1 MRIYKQTQAEL
12 VREVIAMT
20 GMKSDD
26 IIKAM
31 MQRGNGKEAAQTA
44 LSRVLN
50 GMGAVTP
57 IENYN
62 AVMSALGV
70 KSWGVKEDKFFA
82 DVGGRVPGSGRK
94 RRTPD
99 RIYNEVLSSYAT
111 DLRNGGRLLKRRE
124 LAAMCGVSLPVFN
137 RWLAG
142 QSRFVF
148 EGGKNG
154 TKIWDTAE

>member
-1 MRIYKQTQAEL
+1 
-12 VREVIAMT
+12 MT

-31 MQRGNGKEAAQTA
+31 MQCGSGKEAAQTA

-50 GMGAVTP
+50 GLDGVTS
-57 IENYN
+57 IENIR

-70 KSWGVKEDKFFA
+70 KSWGVKEEKFFA

-111 DLRNGGRLLKRRE
+111 DLRHGGKLLKRRE
-124 LAAMCGVSLPVFN
+124 LAALCGVSLPVFN
-137 RWLAG
+137 HWLAG
-142 QSRFVF
+142 QSRFQF
-148 EGGKNG
+148 AGEKGG
-154 TKIWDTAE
+154 TRIYDTAE

>member
-1 MRIYKQTQAEL
+1 MRIYKQTPAEL

-31 MQRGNGKEAAQTA
+31 MQRGSGKEAAQTA

-50 GMGAVTP
+50 GLGTVTP
-57 IENYN
+57 IENLR
-62 AVMSALGV
+62 AVMLALGV
-70 KSWGVKEDKFFA
+70 LSWGVKRELFFA

-94 RRTPD
+94 RLTPD
-99 RIYNEVLSSYAT
+99 RVYIEVLEGYAR
-111 DLRNGGRLLKRRE
+111 DLRHGGKLLKRRE
-124 LAAMCGVSLPVFN
+124 LAKLCGVSLPQFN

-142 QSRFVF
+142 QERFAF
-148 EGGKNG
+148 KGEKNG

>member
-1 MRIYKQTQAEL
+1 MRIYKQTPAEL

-31 MQRGNGKEAAQTA
+31 VQRGNGKEAAQTA

-50 GMGAVTP
+50 GMSAVTP

-62 AVMSALGV
+62 AVMRALGV
-70 KSWGVKEDKFFA
+70 KSWGVKEEKFFA

-142 QSRFVF
+142 QGRFVF

>member
-1 MRIYKQTQAEL
+1 MRIYKQTPAEL

-20 GMKSDD
+20 GMKSDE

-50 GMGAVTP
+50 GMGSVTP

-82 DVGGRVPGSGRK
+82 DVGGRVPGSGR

-99 RIYNEVLSSYAT
+99 RIYNEVLSRYAT
-111 DLRNGGRLLKRRE
+111 DLRNGGKLLKRRE

-142 QSRFVF
+142 QSRFQF
-148 EGGKNG
+148 DGEKRG
-154 TKIWDTAE
+154 TRIWDTAE

>member
-1 MRIYKQTQAEL
+1 MRIYKQTPAEL
-12 VREVIAMT
+12 VREIIAMT
-20 GMKSDD
+20 GAKTDD

-31 MQRGNGKEAAQTA
+31 MQRGSGKEAAQTA

-50 GMGAVTP
+50 GLNGVTS
-57 IENYN
+57 IENFR
-62 AVMSALGV
+62 AVMEALGV
-70 KSWGVKEDKFFA
+70 KSWGVKEEKFFA

-99 RIYNEVLSSYAT
+99 RIYNEVLSRYAT
-111 DLRNGGRLLKRRE
+111 DLRHGGPLLKRRE

-142 QSRFVF
+142 QSRFQF
-148 EGGKNG
+148 AGEKGG
-154 TKIWDTAE
+154 TRIYDTAE

>member
-1 MRIYKQTQAEL
+1 MRIYKQTPAEL

-20 GMKSDD
+20 GAKSDD

-31 MQRGNGKEAAQTA
+31 VQRGSGKEAAQAA

-70 KSWGVKEDKFFA
+70 KSWGVKEEKFFA

-99 RIYNEVLSSYAT
+99 RIYNEVLSNYAT
-111 DLRNGGRLLKRRE
+111 DLRNGGKLLKRRE

-142 QSRFVF
+142 QIRFVF
-148 EGGKNG
+148 EGEKSG
-154 TKIWDTAE
+154 TRIFDTAE

>member
-1 MRIYKQTQAEL
+1 MRIYKQTPAEL

-31 MQRGNGKEAAQTA
+31 MQRGNGKEAAQMA

-70 KSWGVKEDKFFA
+70 KS
-82 DVGGRVPGSGRK
+82 
-94 RRTPD
+94 
-99 RIYNEVLSSYAT
+99 
-111 DLRNGGRLLKRRE
+111 
-124 LAAMCGVSLPVFN
+124 
-137 RWLAG
+137 
-142 QSRFVF
+142 
-148 EGGKNG
+148 
-154 TKIWDTAE
+154 

>member
-1 MRIYKQTQAEL
+1 MRIYKQTPAEL

-20 GMKSDD
+20 GMNSDE

-31 MQRGNGKEAAQTA
+31 MQRGSGKEAAQTA

-50 GMGAVTP
+50 GMGATTP

-62 AVMSALGV
+62 AVMRALGV
-70 KSWGVKEDKFFA
+70 KSWGVKEEKFFA

-148 EGGKNG
+148 EGEKSG

>member
-1 MRIYKQTQAEL
+1 MRIYRATPAEL
-12 VREVIAMT
+12 VREIISMT
-20 GMKSDD
+20 GAKTDD

-31 MQRGNGKEAAQTA
+31 MQRGIGKEAAQTA

-50 GMGAVTP
+50 GLDGVTS
-57 IENYN
+57 IENLR
-62 AVMSALGV
+62 AVMDALGV
-70 KSWGVKEDKFFA
+70 KSWGVKEDKFYA
-82 DVGGRVPGSGRK
+82 DAGGRVPGSGRK

-99 RIYNEVLSSYAT
+99 RIYNEVLSNYAT

-124 LAAMCGVSLPVFN
+124 LAERIGVSLPVFN

-148 EGGKNG
+148 EGEKSG

>member
-1 MRIYKQTQAEL
+1 MRIYKQTPAEL
-12 VREVIAMT
+12 VREAIAMT

-31 MQRGNGKEAAQTA
+31 MQRGSGKEAAQTA

-50 GMGAVTP
+50 GMGTVTP
-57 IENYN
+57 IENLR
-62 AVMSALGV
+62 AVMEALGV
-70 KSWGVKEDKFFA
+70 KSWGVKEDKFYA
-82 DVGGRVPGSGRK
+82 DAGGRVPGSGRK

-111 DLRNGGRLLKRRE
+111 DLRHGGKLLKRRE
-124 LAAMCGVSLPVFN
+124 LAALCGVSLPVFN

-142 QSRFVF
+142 QSRFQF
-148 EGGKNG
+148 AGEKGG
-154 TKIWDTAE
+154 TRIYDTAE

>member
-1 MRIYKQTQAEL
+1 MRIYKQTPAEL
-12 VREVIAMT
+12 VREIISMT
-20 GMKSDD
+20 GAKTDD

-31 MQRGNGKEAAQTA
+31 MQRGIGKEAAQTA

-50 GMGAVTP
+50 GLDGVTS
-57 IENYN
+57 IENLR
-62 AVMSALGV
+62 AVMETLGV
-70 KSWGVKEDKFFA
+70 RSFGFKDAKFYA
-82 DVGGRVPGSGRK
+82 DAGGRVPGSGRK

-99 RIYNEVLSSYAT
+99 RIYNEVLADYAT

-124 LAAMCGVSLPVFN
+124 LAERIGVSLPVFN

-148 EGGKNG
+148 EGEKSG